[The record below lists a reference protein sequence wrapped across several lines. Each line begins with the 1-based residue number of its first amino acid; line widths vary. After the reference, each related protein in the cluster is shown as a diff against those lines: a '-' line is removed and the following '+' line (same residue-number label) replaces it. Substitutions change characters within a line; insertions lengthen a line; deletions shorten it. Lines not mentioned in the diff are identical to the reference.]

1 MTDRLRLIIGAAL
14 ALTALVLLAF
24 IGYAVGGSA
33 ERTTASG
40 VPAASMPRA
49 VTTSPPAR
57 PTAALSKPAAIPRTG
72 TGRFAIA
79 PGGGSAV
86 GAGTMHRYLVAVETG
101 ADVDAAAFARA
112 VEETLADPRGWTARG
127 RWGFQRVPPGE
138 PHAFVVKLATPA
150 TVDRICGAAGIRTSG
165 EVSCRAGRDVVVNL
179 RRWQLAIPAYAD
191 RPRDYQHLVV
201 NHEVGHFLGFGHSGC
216 PGRGRPA
223 PAMMPQYFGLDGCLP
238 NAWPYPTASPP
249 PLTPRP
255 VDHELG
261 VPVGGVSH
269 PSSP

>member
-1 MTDRLRLIIGAAL
+1 MTERLRLVVGAAL
-14 ALTALVLLAF
+14 ALTAVVLLAF
-24 IGYAVGGSA
+24 IGYAMGSSS
-33 ERTTASG
+33 EETTASG
-40 VPAASMPRA
+40 VPAKKR
-49 VTTSPPAR
+49 TSPAAVASPTRAEVAAAVR
-57 PTAALSKPAAIPRTG
+57 KPTAVPRTG
-72 TGRFAIA
+72 TGKFAIA
-79 PGGGSAV
+79 SGGGPAVGSGTIYLYQVEVEV
-86 GAGTMHRYLVAVETG
+86 GAG
-101 ADVDAAAFARA
+101 VDAAAFARA
-112 VEETLADPRGWTARG
+112 VDETLADPRGWSARG
-127 RWGFQRVPPGE
+127 RWGFQRVAPGQ

-238 NAWPYPTASPP
+238 NAWPYP
-249 PLTPRP
+249 
-255 VDHELG
+255 
-261 VPVGGVSH
+261 
-269 PSSP
+269 